1 MCHSLYAK
9 NFVNTS
15 PACRFFAA
23 DTLEAWMAETK
34 ALTFGRLASSRTGA
48 ASQERAMVHK
58 VCTKA
63 LRPSVEVRV
72 GMVCDRHYMSRTI
85 PQWDLNVPQSLRQE
99 FRQHVA
105 RLPLLRRRHTGGVD
119 GGNQGLDLRTAR
131 LVANRCGITRAS
143 HGAQGLHQSSSA
155 ISRSEGRH
163 GL

>member
-1 MCHSLYAK
+1 MPC
-9 NFVNTS
+9 NTS

-23 DTLEAWMAETK
+23 DTLEAWMVATK

-85 PQWDLNVPQSLRQE
+85 PHRRYESLLQFEGCHESKNGFRSEMHSFIHSFIHLLIHSFIHSLIHSLISFIHSLIHFIRHRQ
-99 FRQHVA
+99 
-105 RLPLLRRRHTGGVD
+105 
-119 GGNQGLDLRTAR
+119 
-131 LVANRCGITRAS
+131 ANRV
-143 HGAQGLHQSSSA
+143 L
-155 ISRSEGRH
+155 
-163 GL
+163 